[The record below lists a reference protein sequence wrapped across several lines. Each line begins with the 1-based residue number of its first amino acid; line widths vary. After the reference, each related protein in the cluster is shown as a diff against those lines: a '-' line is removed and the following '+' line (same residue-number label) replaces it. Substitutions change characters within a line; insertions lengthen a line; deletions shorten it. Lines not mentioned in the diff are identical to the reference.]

1 MVDGSFSVQTTAV
14 SKAAR
19 LQQMAVGQGQRAMLV
34 YLFNYRVRRLDEAFV
49 PVRILTHQT
58 SNFFAVKLLIV
69 VKVSSL
75 YQTLPKLM
83 LVYGASGYGG
93 GQ

>member
-19 LQQMAVGQGQRAMLV
+19 LQQMTVGQRQRAMLV

-49 PVRILTHQT
+49 PVRVLAYQA
-58 SNFFAVKLLIV
+58 SNFFAVQLLIF
-69 VKVSSL
+69 VKVTSL
-75 YQTLPKLM
+75 YQTLPKLV
-83 LVYGASGYGG
+83 LVYGASGYGR